1 MFWLRFIGAI
11 LMVCGIV
18 DITLYR
24 FAHINFLGIAWSAYA
39 LGLLGLFLAEIGTE
53 EVSEEK

>member
-1 MFWLRFIGAI
+1 
-11 LMVCGIV
+11 MVCGIV